1 MFCRG
6 TQLPF
11 HCFVCSSCSKEA
23 ACCSQVS
30 LSFSLLV
37 SCLNTRNANKWFKFC
52 ILHGN
57 LLLRLQLGR
66 LISSPCLEKT
76 FVLQTED
83 RHLKVNLFGLPL
95 LTSSAD
101 RENCFSPVFSTREP
115 QDWGC
120 LFRLLYSLLSSNGTG
135 WVTTWFSFLVTWR
148 FQLPWAAMNLKQWS
162 WFCPDSSSH
171 ISIGLPGLL
180 VRETIP
186 LGSELLLCSGWWGKA
201 SAQAAIWH
209 HLGDFMLLFVLLFSQ
224 QGKPLGQ
231 IRMY

>member
-1 MFCRG
+1 MFCTG

-11 HCFVCSSCSKEA
+11 HCFVCSSCSEKA

-30 LSFSLLV
+30 LSFSLSV
-37 SCLNTRNANKWFKFC
+37 PCLNTRNANKWFKFC

-57 LLLRLQLGR
+57 FLLRLHLGQ

-76 FVLQTED
+76 FLLQTED

-101 RENCFSPVFSTREP
+101 RENHFSPVFSTREP
-115 QDWGC
+115 QDWVC
-120 LFRLLYSLLSSNGTG
+120 LFRLLYFLLSFSGTG
-135 WVTTWFSFLVTWR
+135 WVTTWFSSLFTR
-148 FQLPWAAMNLKQWS
+148 SFQLPWTALNPKQWS
-162 WFCPDSSSH
+162 WFCSDSNPH
-171 ISIGLPGLL
+171 VSIGLPGL
-180 VRETIP
+180 VGRETIP
-186 LGSELLLCSGWWGKA
+186 LGSELLLCLGWWGKA

-209 HLGDFMLLFVLLFSQ
+209 HLGDFMLLFVLPFSQ
-224 QGKPLGQ
+224 QVKSLGQ